1 MATRTKAEV
10 SDALLT
16 RLGLLG
22 HNKIRSAIDS
32 GQTADIALAADDPVE
47 QASDRAAAEFLVP
60 ERRLREVW
68 PSVRNQPER
77 FQEVARRFK
86 VSEIVVARRALD
98 TRLINKDSFLSFYRD
113 YQSRE
118 RGAPRPARRGW

>member
-32 GQTADIALAADDPVE
+32 GQTADIALAADDPV
-47 QASDRAAAEFLVP
+47 AA
-60 ERRLREVW
+60 
-68 PSVRNQPER
+68 
-77 FQEVARRFK
+77 
-86 VSEIVVARRALD
+86 
-98 TRLINKDSFLSFYRD
+98 
-113 YQSRE
+113 
-118 RGAPRPARRGW
+118 GAVHSLPARILPSFSRTTLQ